1 MMPRSHRHIKKI
13 AIPQRL
19 LDEETRLKDQGLTLK
34 GTQYNRDGPN
44 KLSKAITT
52 LLSPYKDMGKT
63 YNAFRTMVA
72 IACFAWNASL
82 VDEPERGEMVKQG
95 VNLFRDKTDAKGLN
109 EFNQFFY
116 ELIER
121 KILLYPND
129 RRFVTS
135 FDVTDTKD
143 TFHVFVI
150 SLDPSK

>member
-1 MMPRSHRHIKKI
+1 MPRSHPHSKKI

-19 LDEETRLKDQGLTLK
+19 LDEETRLKDQGLTIK
-34 GTQYNRDGPN
+34 ETQYNLDGTN
-44 KLSKAITT
+44 KLSNAITT
-52 LLSPYKDMGKT
+52 LLSPYSDMRRN
-63 YNAFRTMVA
+63 YNVFRTIVA

-82 VDEPERGEMVKQG
+82 LDEPERDEMVKQG
-95 VNLFRDKTDAKGLN
+95 VIQFKGKTDAKGLN

-121 KILLYPND
+121 KLLLFPND

-135 FDVTDTKD
+135 FDVTETKD
-143 TFHVFVI
+143 TFRVFVT